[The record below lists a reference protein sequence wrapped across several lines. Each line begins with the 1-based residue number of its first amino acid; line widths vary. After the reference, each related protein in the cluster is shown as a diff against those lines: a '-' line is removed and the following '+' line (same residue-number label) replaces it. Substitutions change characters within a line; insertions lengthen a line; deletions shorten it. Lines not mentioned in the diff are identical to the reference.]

1 MGTQIS
7 LEISYGGSQVD
18 DDDRERAENA
28 ALAVIAAAGTTAKA
42 AYAEFIRQ
50 MAEVD
55 DYEEMAGLAR
65 VWTEAEEAANCA
77 LTETWAQPDGASCR
91 IYA

>member
-7 LEISYGGSQVD
+7 LQIIYGGSQVD

-28 ALAVIAAAGTTAKA
+28 ALAVIAAAGTTPEA
-42 AYAEFIRQ
+42 AYAEFVRQ
-50 MAEVD
+50 TGEVAN
-55 DYEEMAGLAR
+55 YEAMTGLAR
-65 VWTEAEEAANCA
+65 VWMDAEVAADCA
-77 LTETWAQPDGASCR
+77 LTETWAKPDGASCA

>member
-7 LEISYGGSQVD
+7 LQIIYGSAQVD

-28 ALAVIAAAGTTAKA
+28 ALAVIAAAGTTPEA
-42 AYAEFIRQ
+42 AYAEFVRQ
-50 MAEVD
+50 MGEFD
-55 DYEEMAGLAR
+55 DYDAMTGLAR
-65 VWTEAEEAANCA
+65 VWADAEAAADLA
-77 LTETWAQPDGASCR
+77 LTETWARPGGAWCT